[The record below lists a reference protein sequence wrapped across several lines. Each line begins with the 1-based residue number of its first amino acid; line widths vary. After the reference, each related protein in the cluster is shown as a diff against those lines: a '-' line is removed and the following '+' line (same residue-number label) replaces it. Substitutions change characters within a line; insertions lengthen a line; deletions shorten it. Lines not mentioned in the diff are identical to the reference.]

1 MNADARAVSLLPWR
15 SAAVLELPGGKS
27 EANRMLAL
35 AAVAARQSGTRV
47 TVRGATP
54 CDDVRHMVRGLAA
67 LGFDAHFEDEALG
80 RVAIG
85 PRRANAATS
94 GTIDCGNAGTTLRF
108 LLSVAATT
116 PGEWTLT
123 GDVHMQTRPIEPLA
137 AAWRALGVDVRTT
150 NGCPPVRIHGQAVAG
165 GAVRLDARLSS
176 QFLSSLLLVAP
187 TLANGLAIEFDGEL
201 ASPRYAEQ
209 TVHVLARCGAHAHLD
224 ERGARVAHTQLVP
237 PAELA
242 VSGDWSA
249 MGVWSCLD
257 ALTGSRVRA
266 SNLVADGSQA
276 DESLAV
282 ALERLAS
289 DGDVVV
295 DVAPFPDQFMN
306 LAVVAARRAGATRFV
321 GAANLRVKECDRIA
335 VTAREL
341 TRLGVEVQEQ
351 ADGLTLRGARHLR
364 SALVDPESD
373 HRIAMAFALVG
384 LLSPGVRVAEP
395 ECVAK
400 SYPNFWNDLERVRA
414 ATLPVAIVGMR
425 GAGKTTVARE
435 LARATQRECVDTDEL
450 FVARHGAIA
459 DFVAREGWTRFR
471 EIEAESVRT
480 ALAPGR
486 VVAVGGGACERAD
499 TRALLAREC
508 EVVWLDATLE
518 LLRARLA
525 GDSARPSVT
534 GGAVLDEL
542 PALLARRRPQWAEIA
557 QHVVSADAEPEV
569 IAERVRALLAAPCR
583 WDREV
588 KVNAC

>member
-1 MNADARAVSLLPWR
+1 
-15 SAAVLELPGGKS
+15 
-27 EANRMLAL
+27 
-35 AAVAARQSGTRV
+35 
-47 TVRGATP
+47 
-54 CDDVRHMVRGLAA
+54 
-67 LGFDAHFEDEALG
+67 
-80 RVAIG
+80 
-85 PRRANAATS
+85 
-94 GTIDCGNAGTTLRF
+94 
-108 LLSVAATT
+108 
-116 PGEWTLT
+116 
-123 GDVHMQTRPIEPLA
+123 
-137 AAWRALGVDVRTT
+137 
-150 NGCPPVRIHGQAVAG
+150 
-165 GAVRLDARLSS
+165 
-176 QFLSSLLLVAP
+176 
-187 TLANGLAIEFDGEL
+187 
-201 ASPRYAEQ
+201 
-209 TVHVLARCGAHAHLD
+209 
-224 ERGARVAHTQLVP
+224 
-237 PAELA
+237 
-242 VSGDWSA
+242 
-249 MGVWSCLD
+249 
-257 ALTGSRVRA
+257 
-266 SNLVADGSQA
+266 
-276 DESLAV
+276 
-282 ALERLAS
+282 
-289 DGDVVV
+289 
-295 DVAPFPDQFMN
+295 
-306 LAVVAARRAGATRFV
+306 
-321 GAANLRVKECDRIA
+321 
-335 VTAREL
+335 
-341 TRLGVEVQEQ
+341 
-351 ADGLTLRGARHLR
+351 
-364 SALVDPESD
+364 
-373 HRIAMAFALVG
+373 
-384 LLSPGVRVAEP
+384 VRVAEP